1 MNCKMRWCLLDIARM
16 ETRVLFYGRDLQRCF
31 FPPGHEWKSFSPGKL
46 LIVILWHQRS
56 QPWDTKTVWKA
67 EKGLKINWTSAEI
80 IAPGIKVGLKTT
92 TELDFTA
99 LSASKFHSLCKLVGV
114 GFSAACHQKI
124 PNTHSQG
131 FNVRINET
139 YLHPM
144 ILLRTLPGKQTFFF
158 SSVKC
163 EQSVSINQV
172 GPPTSKKLM
181 QIQSLRWL
189 EKFCRAADCIPSF
202 SLAVNILRSGP
213 SSPGFQG
220 LILPTI
226 LWGFTWLSLE
236 KRIFLC
242 IHHFEQCLTKS
253 RPLVNMNY
261 RWMDMFN
268 KYRSLLT
275 YVGVTSQ

>member
-1 MNCKMRWCLLDIARM
+1 MFDQYLGTPYPSQVGTSNWPSQEASPLWFKTIITSCPAHWPWWLVQDGQICQSRQMNCKMRWCLLNIARM

-158 SSVKC
+158 LLW
-163 EQSVSINQV
+163 SVSNQ
-172 GPPTSKKLM
+172 
-181 QIQSLRWL
+181 
-189 EKFCRAADCIPSF
+189 
-202 SLAVNILRSGP
+202 
-213 SSPGFQG
+213 
-220 LILPTI
+220 
-226 LWGFTWLSLE
+226 
-236 KRIFLC
+236 
-242 IHHFEQCLTKS
+242 
-253 RPLVNMNY
+253 
-261 RWMDMFN
+261 
-268 KYRSLLT
+268 
-275 YVGVTSQ
+275 